1 MDTKPSF
8 LDIQSIN
15 ISPDHNFP
23 VSLSGNTFS
32 INFGTV
38 TPSDFYTVTV
48 ITVVNHLG
56 TAPGGDNHVSIR
68 TSSNGDPIYNDQ
80 ASAHITIPSSTLPLT
95 GFAPGKVSAL
105 PKQSFAYGEMGS
117 MWLEI
122 PRLGVQIPIVGVPEV
137 NGTWDVSW
145 LGNDAG
151 WLNGTAFPSWSG
163 NSVIT
168 GHVYGANGLPG
179 PFVSLKTLKWDDQVI
194 IHLAG
199 QSYIY
204 KVRTNEVISPTDSSI
219 FSHEDYPWMTL
230 LTCKDY
236 NAQTNTYIHRVA
248 VGAVLV
254 EIEADATAGPGSG
267 SSTGKAPSAGR
278 QP

>member
-48 ITVVNHLG
+48 VTVVNHLG
-56 TAPGGDNHVSIR
+56 TPPGGNNHVSIT
-68 TSSNGDPIYNDQ
+68 TSSNGDPLFNDQ
-80 ASAHITIPSSTLPLT
+80 ASAHITIPSNTLPITLPMT
-95 GFAPGKVSAL
+95 GIAPGKASAL
-105 PKQSFAYGEMGS
+105 PEQSIDYGELGS
-117 MWLEI
+117 LWLEI
-122 PRLGVQIPIVGVPEV
+122 PRLGVRIPIVGVPF
-137 NGTWDVSW
+137 GPDGWDVSW

-151 WLNGTAFPSWSG
+151 CLNGTAFPTWSG
-163 NSVIT
+163 NSLIT

-179 PFVSLKTLKWDDQVI
+179 PFASLKSLSWDDQVI
-194 IHLAG
+194 IHFQG
-199 QSYIY
+199 RSYIY
-204 KVRTNEVISPTDSSI
+204 KVHTNEVISPTDTSI
-219 FSHEDYPWMTL
+219 FSHKDYPWLTL

-236 NAQTNTYIHRVA
+236 NAQTITYIHRVA
-248 VGAVLV
+248 VGAVNV
-254 EIEADATAGPGSG
+254 QIEADPTPGPG
-267 SSTGKAPSAGR
+267 PGR
-278 QP
+278 